1 MDLALNTKYK
11 MLIESNQWN
20 LPAVRVPKIDAQ
32 IIALTAKLE
41 YFKKTN
47 NDAAAEKK
55 EKLVRPR
62 WQRNCHMERVDSTC

>member
-1 MDLALNTKYK
+1 LNQTSGTFQ
-11 MLIESNQWN
+11 LSGF
-20 LPAVRVPKIDAQ
+20 PKIDGQ

-55 EKLVRPR
+55 EKARKAKVAKKF
-62 WQRNCHMERVDSTC
+62 SYGKS

>member
-55 EKLVRPR
+55 EKARKAKVAKKL
-62 WQRNCHMERVDSTC
+62 SYGKS